1 MYVDSLSAVRHTTQT
16 STTPRIRKILSP
28 ISYRLFTF
36 FSKHLLHIKVDP
48 EKSGQI
54 VLRTWP
60 LEAVGVDARKGRDV
74 MRICYQRTGQAIG
87 LCLEGNDEDNKVF
100 CFNDHLESEE
110 HCFAFHYCTGNLFFN
125 PLKGDHDFSVKF
137 CPKNKCLAPEFTK
150 VVCCQKILK
159 FKNGNRPEQQH
170 IIQPGI
176 FARYHLNENQNRL
189 LLGPDTFY
197 NLDTIGGAAPVLSI
211 SQFTSQHE
219 VLSASLLMPCDL
231 ANMSRGCLLNVDT
244 PAFDVDHMV
253 GKPFPWCEAGMRDIR
268 SGGIR
273 DWPKLYRAAY
283 FDVANTAFI
292 VLFDGRT
299 VGCFFSDGTFDLQ
312 NKGRRG
318 EVGEDGRGEKR
329 TEEER
334 RGEERRGEERR
345 GEERRGKERRGEERK
360 GEERRGEERRGEE
373 RRGEERR
380 GEERRGEE
388 RRGEERRGEEREM
401 HPCPLT

>member
-1 MYVDSLSAVRHTTQT
+1 MFLQEL
-16 STTPRIRKILSP
+16 PPEILLKILHFLPLSDILTLSGVSCYLMQVCREKFVWRMLTRRDYGALTP
-28 ISYRLFTF
+28 HQKPKQIYRNFYHKLGKIVGVYRLFTF

-299 VGCFFSDGTFDLQ
+299 VGCFFSDGTFDLL
-312 NKGRRG
+312 
-318 EVGEDGRGEKR
+318 
-329 TEEER
+329 ER
-334 RGEERRGEERR
+334 FDFI
-345 GEERRGKERRGEERK
+345 
-360 GEERRGEERRGEE
+360 
-373 RRGEERR
+373 
-380 GEERRGEE
+380 
-388 RRGEERRGEEREM
+388 
-401 HPCPLT
+401 